1 MTLKIPANPMI
12 SGNAERILQKPLVRN
27 RAMSLAIP
35 HFSFH
40 IVKMELQKSSLDT
53 HVPDDELQV
62 LL

>member
-1 MTLKIPANPMI
+1 MI